1 MNGENK
7 GVNESPDFT
16 VKLIKIEIEELEVP
30 NVRFSK
36 IFSMFLYFFSFLY
49 QDEFVSYMN
58 MYPNEGIQ
66 VNVLFDIS
74 EYFKNFD
81 NDWTNVR

>member
-1 MNGENK
+1 M
-7 GVNESPDFT
+7 V
-16 VKLIKIEIEELEVP
+16 
-30 NVRFSK
+30 
-36 IFSMFLYFFSFLY
+36 IFISI
-49 QDEFVSYMN
+49 QDEMVSYMN

>member
-1 MNGENK
+1 M
-7 GVNESPDFT
+7 
-16 VKLIKIEIEELEVP
+16 
-30 NVRFSK
+30 
-36 IFSMFLYFFSFLY
+36 
-49 QDEFVSYMN
+49 VSYMN

-81 NDWTNVR
+81 NDWTNVRWIFKTNSNCTIVGKRQGLHTYFIIIAMCKYISLFVGIPMTLKQAIMK

>member
-49 QDEFVSYMN
+49 
-58 MYPNEGIQ
+58 
-66 VNVLFDIS
+66 
-74 EYFKNFD
+74 
-81 NDWTNVR
+81 

>member
-30 NVRFSK
+30 NIRIVKKYFYVFII
-36 IFSMFLYFFSFLY
+36 IFIFL
-49 QDEFVSYMN
+49 
-58 MYPNEGIQ
+58 G
-66 VNVLFDIS
+66 
-74 EYFKNFD
+74 
-81 NDWTNVR
+81 